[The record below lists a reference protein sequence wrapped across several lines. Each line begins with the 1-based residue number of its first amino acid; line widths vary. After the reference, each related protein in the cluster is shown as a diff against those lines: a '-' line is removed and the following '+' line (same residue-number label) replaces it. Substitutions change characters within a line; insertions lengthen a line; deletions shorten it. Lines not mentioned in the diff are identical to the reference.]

1 MARERKRRGSTRDT
15 TQELQHRLKHW
26 PLQLRQLLFYTL
38 LLLGALTFLLPFL
51 YMASTSIKGPREL
64 YSMNLIPSEPT
75 LEHFR
80 AVFTQ
85 IPIGKA
91 LFNSIFVYGLQTAS
105 VLVFSSIV
113 GYALAR
119 LRFFGREFIF
129 NIILLTM
136 MIPGQLLLI
145 PLYIL
150 VVRFGWADSFQALIV
165 PGMISA
171 FGIFMFRQNFKTI
184 PQELLDAAHVDG
196 ATDLQILFR
205 IIWPLSVP
213 ALITVGIFTFMGGW
227 NDFLWP
233 AIVNRDIE
241 VQTLTQM
248 VTLYGIGGQ
257 AGGQAG
263 AVMASSLIAVVPM
276 IIIYLVFQRY
286 YLEGIASSGVKG

>member
-1 MARERKRRGSTRDT
+1 MDT
-15 TQELQHRLKHW
+15 GQKLQKRLKHW
-26 PLQLRQLLFYTL
+26 PESMRKLLFYTL
-38 LLLGALTFLLPFL
+38 LAAGALAFLLPFL
-51 YMASTSIKGPREL
+51 YMTSTAFKGPREVFNL
-64 YSMNLIPSEPT
+64 SLIPREPT
-75 LEHFR
+75 LDNFR

-85 IPIGKA
+85 IPIGRA
-91 LFNSIFVYGLQTAS
+91 LFNSAFTYGVQTIS

-113 GYALAR
+113 GYALSR

-150 VVRFGWADSFQALIV
+150 IVNFGWTDSYTALIV
-165 PGMISA
+165 PGMVSA

-184 PQELLDAAHVDG
+184 PQELLDAARMDG
-196 ATDLQILFR
+196 ANDLQILFR
-205 IIWPLSVP
+205 VVWPLSVP
-213 ALITVGIFTFMGGW
+213 SLITVGIFTFMGGW

-233 AIVNRDIE
+233 SIVNRDIE

-257 AGGQAG
+257 AGGQTG
-263 AVMASSLIAVVPM
+263 AIMASSLIAIVPM
-276 IIIYLVFQRY
+276 VVVYLVFQRY
-286 YLEGIASSGVKG
+286 YLEGVASSGVKG

>member
-1 MARERKRRGSTRDT
+1 MART
-15 TQELQHRLKHW
+15 TSQELQFRLKHW
-26 PLQLRQLLFYTL
+26 PLRFRQLLFYAL

-51 YMASTSIKGPREL
+51 YMTSTAFKGAREL
-64 YSMNLIPSEPT
+64 HSMNLIPQEPT
-75 LEHFR
+75 LDHFK

-85 IPIGKA
+85 IPIWRA
-91 LFNSIFVYGLQTAS
+91 LFNSFFVYGVQTAS

-150 VVRFGWADSFQALIV
+150 IVRFGWSDSYQALIV
-165 PGMISA
+165 PGMIST

-184 PQELLDAAHVDG
+184 PQELLDAAKVDG
-196 ATDLQILFR
+196 ATELQILFR
-205 IIWPLSVP
+205 IVWPLSLP
-213 ALITVGIFTFMGGW
+213 TLITVGIFTFMGGW

-233 AIVNRDIE
+233 SIVNRE
-241 VQTLTQM
+241 LSVQTLTQM

-257 AGGQAG
+257 AGGQTG
-263 AVMASSLIAVVPM
+263 AVMASSLIAVLPM
-276 IIIYLVFQRY
+276 ILLYLVFQRY
-286 YLEGIASSGVKG
+286 YLQGVASTGLKG

>member
-1 MARERKRRGSTRDT
+1 MDP
-15 TQELQHRLKHW
+15 TQKLQGRLKHW
-26 PLQLRQLLFYTL
+26 PESMRKLLFYTL
-38 LLLGALTFLLPFL
+38 LAAGALAFLLPFL
-51 YMASTSIKGPREL
+51 YMTSTAFKGPREVFNL
-64 YSMNLIPSEPT
+64 SLIPREPT
-75 LEHFR
+75 LDNFR

-85 IPIGKA
+85 IPIGRA
-91 LFNSIFVYGLQTAS
+91 LFNSAFAYGVQTIS

-119 LRFFGREFIF
+119 IRFFGREFIF

-150 VVRFGWADSFQALIV
+150 IVNFGWTDSYTALIV
-165 PGMISA
+165 PGMVST

-184 PQELLDAAHVDG
+184 PQELLDAARVDG
-196 ATDLQILFR
+196 ANDLQILFR
-205 IIWPLSVP
+205 IVWPLSVP
-213 ALITVGIFTFMGGW
+213 SLITVGIFTFMGGW

-233 AIVNRDIE
+233 SIVNRDIS

-257 AGGQAG
+257 AGGQTG
-263 AVMASSLIAVVPM
+263 AIMASSLIAIVPM
-276 IIIYLVFQRY
+276 IIVYLVFQRY
-286 YLEGIASSGVKG
+286 YLEGVASSGVKG